1 MTVYYFVGIKGSG
14 MSALAQILH
23 NMGLE
28 VRGSDVETHYF
39 TQDALDKA
47 GIPIYPFNKDNIQP
61 GMTVIAGN
69 AFPDTHEEIQRAL
82 ELGLPVIR
90 YHRFLG
96 DFIQKFTSIAVTG
109 SHGKTSTTGLLSHV
123 MELAKPTSYLIG
135 DGTGMGTPD
144 AEFFVFEACEYRRHF
159 LAYHPDYC
167 IMTNIDFDHPDYY
180 ANVEDVFSAF
190 QEMAWQVKRGDY
202 CIW

>member
-69 AFPDTHEEIQRAL
+69 AFPDTHEEIRRSI
-82 ELGLPVIR
+82 GIR
-90 YHRFLG
+90 TSSHSLSPFFRRFYAKIYKYCSDG
-96 DFIQKFTSIAVTG
+96 FPWKNINNWVTFPC
-109 SHGKTSTTGLLSHV
+109 HG
-123 MELAKPTSYLIG
+123 IG
-135 DGTGMGTPD
+135 
-144 AEFFVFEACEYRRHF
+144 EANF
-159 LAYHPDYC
+159 LF
-167 IMTNIDFDHPDYY
+167 N
-180 ANVEDVFSAF
+180 
-190 QEMAWQVKRGDY
+190 R
-202 CIW
+202 